1 MKRQVQSLASFS
13 GLRIKHF
20 RELWYSSQMPLR
32 SCVAVAVAPSYSSDS
47 TPSLGTSMCLRCSP
61 KKKRKEKKR
70 KERKIELEFSEFPD
84 GTLDEGSSDVT
95 AVALAAAVAWV
106 QPLARELQHAVDVSA
121 KEKENKYIYLQ
132 S

>member
-1 MKRQVQSLASFS
+1 MSCGIVRRCHSDLALLWPWPPATAPIQPLAWELPCALGASL
-13 GLRIKHF
+13 
-20 RELWYSSQMPLR
+20 
-32 SCVAVAVAPSYSSDS
+32 
-47 TPSLGTSMCLRCSP
+47 
-61 KKKRKEKKR
+61 KKKEKKR